1 MACPRNIKMSET
13 KNQSCETEYAV
24 NKNHATSTPII
35 SEFNCIPTRNAD
47 MKEKSHQ
54 ATEDRRP
61 TSHATH
67 KQEITHGANHAT
79 FSYHSIS
86 HLPTRVGTRTC
97 YGRKRKGRKRDGT
110 PQCKKKRSVQYPLQ
124 STENLLDVEEKPVT
138 STPDEN
144 LYRSNQSP
152 KDITLPQKEI
162 DRPRPTM
169 SYTTAAIQPAID
181 RIAGFV
187 QESNTINITIREL
200 LRNRTTLTSQWNG
213 FQRRRLEIQ
222 AGAERES
229 QLLQFMNEL
238 KDNLTASYYRFD
250 VVETDIYKEVRLL
263 QELAQAGVVD
273 LREVMAKL
281 DNIGVHPSRR
291 TAWVEAKKQTCYQ
304 AFTELASI
312 CQRGRRHE
320 NSWFADAKAIAETVL
335 GRTFETSTKMDEMQT
350 QMKRIYKKL
359 DYLQNKPNKDSR
371 REPAEEDR
379 PRKTARRSESRSHQ
393 APRRDPIIRYV
404 HARNFD
410 DPNQDTCI
418 FCGYRHES
426 DKCGNVK
433 NLDERMQRMR
443 QSNRCPVC
451 TQRKSSDHMC
461 STTVCKYCGKRGHHH
476 ALCLDPLIR
485 IRDYHAQ
492 STERNA
498 T

>member
-1 MACPRNIKMSET
+1 MDQKITLNRISTTIRNARNE
-13 KNQSCETEYAV
+13 E
-24 NKNHATSTPII
+24 PI
-35 SEFNCIPTRNAD
+35 TRNGV
-47 MKEKSHQ
+47 
-54 ATEDRRP
+54 RC
-61 TSHATH
+61 
-67 KQEITHGANHAT
+67 KQESRHINSNH
-79 FSYHSIS
+79 
-86 HLPTRVGTRTC
+86 
-97 YGRKRKGRKRDGT
+97 
-110 PQCKKKRSVQYPLQ
+110 QSVQYPLQ

-152 KDITLPQKEI
+152 KDIVLTQKEI
-162 DRPRPTM
+162 ARPRPTM

-281 DNIGVHPSRR
+281 DHIGVHPNRR
-291 TAWVEAKKQTCYQ
+291 AAWVEAKKQTCYQ

-312 CQRGRRHE
+312 CQKGRRQE

-371 REPAEEDR
+371 REAAEDDR
-379 PRKTARRSESRSHQ
+379 PRKTARRSESRQ
-393 APRRDPIIRYV
+393 EEAPKRSPPIRYV
-404 HARNFD
+404 HVRNFED
-410 DPNQDTCI
+410 QNHDQCI
-418 FCGYRHES
+418 FCGYHHEA

-433 NLDERMQRMR
+433 TPQERLIRMK
-443 QSNRCPVC
+443 QSNRCPEC
-451 TQRKSSDHMC
+451 TQRKTAVHRC
-461 STTVCKYCGKRGHHH
+461 PPTACKYCGKQRHHH
-476 ALCLDPLIR
+476 TLCFEPLIR
-485 IRDYHAQ
+485 IIDYHAQ
-492 STERNA
+492 STERNTA
-498 T
+498 K